1 MSETTPLVPQF
12 VFEEWLGA
20 LRTREP
26 RALELAYALALALA
40 VNDETTVLQESIR
53 AIDEASSFEIS
64 SDVRELL
71 DYAYEKYD
79 AFKDGDFF
87 RVDMVNANVLAFE
100 RRTNGERILIVNNL
114 APVSQPIK
122 FQEYAGREGW
132 DILNHVE
139 FVFPPRAQLEA
150 YEFLW
155 LLVG

>member
-20 LRTREP
+20 LRMREP
-26 RALELAYALALALA
+26 RALELAYALALALG
-40 VNDETTVLQESIR
+40 VNDETTVFQQSIR
-53 AIDEASSFEIS
+53 AIHEVGSFEIS
-64 SDVRELL
+64 SDVRERL

-79 AFKDGDFF
+79 AFKYGDFF
-87 RVDMVNANVLAFE
+87 RVDMGNANVLAFE
-100 RRTNGERILIVNNL
+100 RRTADERILIVNNL

-122 FQEYAGREGW
+122 FRDYAGRGGW

-139 FVFPPRAQLEA
+139 FIFPSRAQLEA

-155 LLVG
+155 LLAD